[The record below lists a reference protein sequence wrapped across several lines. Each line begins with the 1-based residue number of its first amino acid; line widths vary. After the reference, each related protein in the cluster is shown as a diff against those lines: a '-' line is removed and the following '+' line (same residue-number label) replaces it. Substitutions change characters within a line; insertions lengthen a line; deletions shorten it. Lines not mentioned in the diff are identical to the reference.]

1 MILDIFNRIK
11 LDKETYNYFNKTVQK
26 YLRKQYIDRYH
37 FQLKIKNYKS
47 TSELF
52 SGVDNGSE
60 KYLDNESQNIKREL
74 LRYLNSE
81 KAEKGRFQI
90 FPSPKVSVFL
100 EKKLDLHLIDKMDF
114 AIQIS
119 AYCYEFFFI
128 TMPIYESFGKL
139 PKDLDIGEIQNL
151 NNISYIISKNKEDI
165 CDSFTNLKY
174 NFSLLYAP
182 ISIGIHSN
190 ANKDKVSE
198 IYRNHKNVSSFNE
211 LLTVTE
217 LEWFSIQ
224 FSEGFS
230 NLVDYFYLEDQ
241 INSIKIEQNRKYINQ
256 VIDKHAIIN
265 HERDTYNK
273 LKSLFVLFFADT
285 ALYLLK
291 KKDYDFR
298 NIRKNS
304 RYIGNNKG
312 VMRFLL
318 SDFMPTVIK
327 TIVSE
332 VPKSDGYRIY
342 NELTNLD
349 SHRKRN
355 NQDIEYDAEYFPT
368 LNNFM
373 NNCQKYLNNWYIAEK
388 NNKMKSTTWKY
399 FQKVSNNPSC
409 YNWQDDVM
417 NSEDLNKKFDY
428 SDYLNE

>member
-1 MILDIFNRIK
+1 
-11 LDKETYNYFNKTVQK
+11 
-26 YLRKQYIDRYH
+26 
-37 FQLKIKNYKS
+37 
-47 TSELF
+47 
-52 SGVDNGSE
+52 
-60 KYLDNESQNIKREL
+60 
-74 LRYLNSE
+74 
-81 KAEKGRFQI
+81 
-90 FPSPKVSVFL
+90 
-100 EKKLDLHLIDKMDF
+100 
-114 AIQIS
+114 
-119 AYCYEFFFI
+119 
-128 TMPIYESFGKL
+128 MPIYESFGKL